1 MVNVRLYQ
9 EITIPFF
16 NVKHG
21 QYATVVLT
29 RNGANKVLRKVWEAF
44 ITRRDR
50 IVARECAKTIQNQ
63 RKFDVQLQTA
73 QLPAG
78 QQIDNRVDK
87 KLAGL
92 DAKVKSIIK
101 DTVKM
106 GWWV

>member
-1 MVNVRLYQ
+1 MW
-9 EITIPFF
+9 
-16 NVKHG
+16 G
-21 QYATVVLT
+21 
-29 RNGANKVLRKVWEAF
+29 AF

-50 IVARECAKTIQNQ
+50 IVAREYAKTIQNQ
-63 RKFDVQLQTA
+63 REFDVQLQTA

-101 DTVKM
+101 DTVKSQFIKKEAISFDPSLLENELSYEESNLNLRFLFLRL
-106 GWWV
+106 